1 MTNHPVHNQILRL
14 CIRIFNSFYKS
25 ICLQQTAEILIV
37 SVNGDNADLFQKATL
52 LLSPEKFIFQ
62 HKAQAVI
69 HRQMQLL
76 YHICLGLRNLYGNIR
91 RCRKLTVLSSGKSY

>member
-37 SVNGDNADLFQKATL
+37 SVNGDNADLFQKSNA
-52 LLSPEKFIFQ
+52 PFKP
-62 HKAQAVI
+62 
-69 HRQMQLL
+69 
-76 YHICLGLRNLYGNIR
+76 
-91 RCRKLTVLSSGKSY
+91 RKIYLPT